1 MAVFLFNYLT
11 REEMAAVLRVAR
23 ERLVPGGTFVF
34 TVPHPCFPYM
44 RAAAAPFF
52 FDTVGRSYFDGVDT
66 TYEGRIWRRDGTAV
80 PVPCVHKTFADY
92 FTALADA
99 GFTEMPR
106 LIELCVTDQH
116 VAFDPAFFGPLGGYP
131 LHLLFR
137 LEMPR

>member
-99 GFTEMPR
+99 GF
-106 LIELCVTDQH
+106 
-116 VAFDPAFFGPLGGYP
+116 GPLGGYP